1 MNGHIL
7 VADDD
12 TAIRTV
18 VSQAL
23 ARAGYDVRTT
33 GTAAS
38 LWRWV
43 QAGDGD
49 LVITDVVMPDE
60 NAFELLPRIKKLR
73 PDLPIIVMSAQNTFM
88 TAIKASERGAYDYLP
103 KPFDLKELV
112 AIVGRAMAEPR
123 QREAVRDEELDSMPL
138 IGRSP
143 AMQEIYRTLARLM
156 QTDLTVMISG
166 ESGTGKELVARALH
180 DYGKRKSGPFVA
192 INMAAIPRDLIESE
206 LFGHEKGAF
215 TGANTRS
222 AGRFEQAEGGTL
234 FLDEIGDMP
243 MEAQTRLLR
252 VLQQAEY
259 TTVGGRTP
267 IKTNVRIVAATN
279 KDLRVTIQQ
288 GLFREDLFFRLN
300 VVPIRLPPLRERT
313 EDIPHLARHFF
324 TVAAAE
330 GLPLKHMD
338 TSAHDRLKRYR
349 WPGNVRELE
358 NLVRRLAALY
368 PQEVITASLVETE
381 LGLNRPNPMAVPSP
395 EAGAGTLGDKSDLSA
410 VAEEGGLMGAVER
423 HLADLFARHGE
434 DLPPP
439 GLYHRV
445 LRELEVPLV
454 SAALAATRGN
464 QIKAAEMLGLNRNTL
479 RKKVREL
486 DIKLM
491 RMPR

>member
-338 TSAHDRLKRYR
+338 TSAHERLKRYR

-368 PQEVITASLVETE
+368 PQEVITAPLVEVE
-381 LGLNRPNPMAVPSP
+381 LGLNRPNPMAAPTFD
-395 EAGAGTLGDKSDLSA
+395 ATGTLGDKPDLSTL
-410 VAEEGGLMGAVER
+410 VEEGGLMGAVER
-423 HLADLFARHGE
+423 HLADLFAKHGE

-491 RMPR
+491 RLPR

>member
-338 TSAHDRLKRYR
+338 TSAHERLKRYR

-368 PQEVITASLVETE
+368 PQEVITAPLVEAE
-381 LGLNRPNPMAVPSP
+381 LGLNRPNPMTAPTF
-395 EAGAGTLGDKSDLSA
+395 EAASGTLGDKPDLSTL
-410 VAEEGGLMGAVER
+410 VEEGGLMGAVER
-423 HLADLFARHGE
+423 HLADLFAKHGE

-491 RMPR
+491 RLPR